1 MTDTGRRR
9 LGRGLEAL
17 LGPTAAPSVVEAR
30 ADGSLLHL
38 PLAAIRA
45 NRFQPRR
52 VFDESALN
60 DLTES
65 LRTAGLLQPVIVR
78 PIAEN
83 RYELVAGE
91 RRWRAAERL
100 GWREIGAVVRDVD
113 DRTMLTLALVE
124 NLQRDQLSAI
134 DEARGYQR
142 LVAEFHVSH
151 DDVGELVGRNRSTV
165 ANALRLLKLPDAV
178 QDLLHEGKITGGHAR
193 ALLQVQSAPE
203 VLRLATM
210 VVEQGTSVR
219 ELEDLARGERAPARR
234 ARGGQGPRAKQLAPE
249 VRRIEDKLRKRLKTD
264 VFVRARGK
272 GGRLIINFYSSDDLS
287 RLLEEILGE
296 PFDA

>member
-17 LGPTAAPSVVEAR
+17 MGPSVAEAR
-30 ADGSLLHL
+30 ADGSLLQI
-38 PLAAIRA
+38 PLGSIRA
-45 NRFQPRR
+45 NRYQPRR
-52 VFDESALN
+52 VFDETALAE
-60 DLTES
+60 LTES

-78 PIAEN
+78 PIGDN

-100 GWREIGAVVRDVD
+100 GWREIGAVVREVD

-142 LVAEFHVSH
+142 LVAEFGVSH
-151 DDVGELVGRNRSTV
+151 DAVGELVGRNRSTV
-165 ANALRLLKLPDAV
+165 ANALRLLKLPASV
-178 QDLLHEGKITGGHAR
+178 QALLHEGKLTGGHAR
-193 ALLQVQSAPE
+193 ALLQVRDEPE
-203 VLRLATM
+203 VLRLATLAAD
-210 VVEQGTSVR
+210 QGMSVR
-219 ELEDLARGERAPARR
+219 ELEDLARGNRTPARR
-234 ARGGQGPRAKQLAPE
+234 ARAGRGAKVRPLPPE
-249 VRRIEDKLRKRLKTD
+249 VRRIEDALRKRLKTD

-272 GGRLIINFYSSDDLS
+272 NGGRVIINFYSSEDLS
-287 RLLEEILGE
+287 RLLEELLGE
-296 PFDA
+296 PFNA

>member
-1 MTDTGRRR
+1 MTETGGRRR

-17 LGPTAAPSVVEAR
+17 LGPSVAEAR
-30 ADGSLLHL
+30 ADGSLVQL
-38 PLAAIRA
+38 PVNGIRP
-45 NRFQPRR
+45 NRYQPRR
-52 VFDESALN
+52 VFDEAALVE
-60 DLTES
+60 LTES

-78 PIAEN
+78 PISEN

-142 LVAEFHVSH
+142 LVAEFGVSH

-165 ANALRLLKLPDAV
+165 ANALRLLKLPASV
-178 QDLLHEGKITGGHAR
+178 QDLLHEGKLTGGHAR
-193 ALLQVQSAPE
+193 ALLQIRSESE
-203 VLRLATM
+203 VLRLAGLAA
-210 VVEQGTSVR
+210 EQGMSVR
-219 ELEDLARGERAPARR
+219 ELENLARGDRPAAPRTRAGRGARVR
-234 ARGGQGPRAKQLAPE
+234 QLSPD
-249 VRRIEDKLRKRLKTD
+249 VRRIEDELRRRLKTD

-272 GGRLIINFYSSDDLS
+272 NGGRVIINFYSSDDLS
-287 RLLEEILGE
+287 RLLQEILGK
-296 PFDA
+296 PFSV